1 MAPRMAL
8 AVCCALVA
16 AVLAAAVPVLDEES
30 YLDIARQ
37 LDPWRPY
44 DWWRPWPPWGLQR
57 EADAFVYAHPPG
69 FLIWVRAWLQQ
80 AGGTTTHIAPLKMAA
95 GIPWAALLG
104 WSVGRLA
111 ERMTSRPWLTVSIW
125 LASPI
130 VVLGLQRGLMPDLM
144 LTALL
149 TCAVV
154 AWVEGHASKA
164 DRSAQVRW
172 WVGGAFSLA
181 LAVSV
186 KYSALV
192 LVPALVLH
200 QLALRPR
207 PRAVAF
213 WATLGLLLVGMET
226 WLAVSYGRVHLV
238 EVLSRADEIGRS
250 PFGARVLGVS
260 SRLGLGMLVLPLLAR
275 PFRKAMPVVGGAALG
290 VAWLGAPEGTVFSEF
305 VLLAL
310 AACAGLG
317 LVAVGARELL
327 GPSAPRADR
336 TPADGILLGG
346 WALAVIAGVMV
357 GHNFGAPRYLLPAMA
372 PLALVLGR
380 ICASRLDLRMLAWT
394 GTLVSAGVALVWSWS
409 EHRFFD
415 AADAAARSVVLAH
428 PEGGCFTG
436 EWSFRHHLQEAGWT
450 FCGSL
455 DDMSAL
461 PSGSIIAGPV
471 QSSPGELP
479 DGLIKLHEATFGW
492 SPLRLVDAAEGVAWY
507 GESLGARPV
516 AWHPGPLEGVATWKV
531 P

>member
-1 MAPRMAL
+1 MSPRMAL
-8 AVCCALVA
+8 AVACALVA
-16 AVLAAAVPVLDEES
+16 TVLAAAVPVLDEES

-80 AGGTTTHIAPLKMAA
+80 AGGSTTLIVPLKMAA
-95 GIPWAALLG
+95 GLPWAALLG

-144 LTALL
+144 LTSTL

-154 AWVEGHASKA
+154 AWVEGHGCKD
-164 DRSAQVRW
+164 DRGAQLRW
-172 WVGGAFSLA
+172 WVGGALSLS

-192 LVPALVLH
+192 MIPALALH

-207 PRAVAF
+207 PRALAF
-213 WATLGLLLVGMET
+213 WVTLGVALVGMEA
-226 WLAVSYGRVHLV
+226 WLAVTYGRVHLF
-238 EVLSRADEIGRS
+238 EVLTRADEIGHS
-250 PFGARVLGVS
+250 PFSARVLGVAT
-260 SRLGLGMLVLPLLAR
+260 RLGLGMLFLPLLAR
-275 PFRKAMPVVGGAALG
+275 PFRRVWPVVVLAALG
-290 VAWLGAPEGTVFSEF
+290 IVWLGVPDGTSSSGVVS
-305 VLLAL
+305 LAVG
-310 AACAGLG
+310 AAVGLG
-317 LVAVGARELL
+317 LLSLAARELL
-327 GPSAPRADR
+327 SPRAPKADR
-336 TPADGILLGG
+336 TPADGVLLGG
-346 WALAVIAGVMV
+346 WAVAVILGVAF
-357 GHNFGAPRYLLPAMA
+357 GHNFAAPRYLLPAMA
-372 PLALVLGR
+372 PLAVIFGR
-380 ICASRLDLRMLAWT
+380 VCGSRLDLRSLAWT
-394 GTLVSAGVALVWSWS
+394 GALVSAGVALVWSWS

-428 PEGGCFTG
+428 PEGGCFIG

-450 FCGSL
+450 FCGTL
-455 DDMSAL
+455 ADMQDL
-461 PSGSIIAGPV
+461 PSGSVIAAPV
-471 QSSPGELP
+471 HSSPGELP
-479 DGLIKLHEATFGW
+479 EGLVPGHTAAFGW
-492 SPLRLVDAAEGVAWY
+492 SPIRLVDAPEGVAWY
-507 GESLGARPV
+507 GESLGAQPV
-516 AWHPGPLEGVATWKV
+516 SWHPGPLEQVATWTV